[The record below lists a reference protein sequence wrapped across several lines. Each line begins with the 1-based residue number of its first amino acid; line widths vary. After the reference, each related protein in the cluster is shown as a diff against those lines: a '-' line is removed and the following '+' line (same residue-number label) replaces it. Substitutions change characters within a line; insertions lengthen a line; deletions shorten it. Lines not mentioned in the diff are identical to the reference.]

1 MSANPSSVKAIII
14 DDDPMSRKQLK
25 DMLGRI
31 TDEITVV
38 QQCENGTEGIGAIK
52 QWQPDVIFLDI
63 EMPDM
68 TGFEMLERLPSL
80 NHSIIFTTSFDQY
93 AIRAIR
99 FAALDYLL
107 KPYEPEML
115 KDAVHKAIAK
125 VKEKQLPDQMRMLLN
140 QVTNKK
146 PLDSLAVPTMEG
158 LLFTEVNT
166 IIWCESDGRYTNIC
180 FEEKK
185 PVMASRSLSEF
196 EELLVPSGFLRIH
209 KSHLINLKHL
219 KKYIRGEGGQV
230 VMSTGKT
237 LDVGRTYKQQLLEK
251 VAQFK

>member
-1 MSANPSSVKAIII
+1 MNLNSITAIIV

-25 DMLGRI
+25 DLLAKVGR
-31 TDEITVV
+31 EIEVV
-38 QQCENGTEGIGAIK
+38 QVCENGSQGIEAIK
-52 QWQPDVIFLDI
+52 QWQPDIIFLDI

-68 TGFEMLERLPSL
+68 NGFEMLERLPSVQQ
-80 NHSIIFTTSFDQY
+80 SIIFTTAYDQY

-107 KPYEPEML
+107 KPYETEML
-115 KDAVHKAIAK
+115 KDAIQKAI
-125 VKEKQLPDQMRMLLN
+125 EKIREKKFPAQIRMLLN
-140 QVTNKK
+140 QVNNIKA
-146 PLDSLAVPTMEG
+146 LESLAVPTLEG
-158 LLFTEVNT
+158 LLFTEINT
-166 IIWCESDGRYTNIC
+166 IIWCEADGRYTNIC
-180 FEEKK
+180 FADKK
-185 PVMASRSLSEF
+185 TVMASRSLSEF

-230 VMSTGKT
+230 VLSTGKT